1 MLTLLNP
8 HIDDF
13 MACPVSFWLVGRKPL
28 VKYGYLIEEQIR
40 RFGSVDVLVD
50 GTISSLFPQRIF
62 GRLPKVIGTFFC
74 AKSLKDGK
82 ELTIL
87 WEK

>member
-1 MLTLLNP
+1 MFTILNP

-50 GTISSLFPQRIF
+50 GTISSLIPQRIF
-62 GRLPKVIGTFFC
+62 GYLPKIVRHF
-74 AKSLKDGK
+74 LLRK
-82 ELTIL
+82 EL
-87 WEK
+87 KR

>member
-50 GTISSLFPQRIF
+50 GTISSLSHSPY
-62 GRLPKVIGTFFC
+62 LDAYPKLSGIFFC
-74 AKSLKDGK
+74 AKSLKMGK
-82 ELTIL
+82 N
-87 WEK
+87 